1 MIGVRLLGR
10 DAELEDVD
18 RRLRAGRL
26 VTLIGPGGVG
36 KTALANEAVGRAA
49 ERFALGSRV
58 VDLTRVDDA
67 DAVPGAL
74 AAQLGFDSF
83 QALLDA
89 PGDRKALLLVDN
101 CEHLLSAA
109 AGTIGRILEVCEQ
122 PTVLATSR
130 SPLELPGESV
140 VALAPLEVPAVD
152 TLDPL
157 AWPAVELF
165 LERARDAGVRIEGA
179 DLDAV
184 VDLCGRL
191 DGLPLALEI
200 AAARARTM
208 SPAEIAE
215 RLRQGTDVLDR
226 PRYRGAT
233 RHRSVAETIRWSYDL
248 LGSDERELLDHLAVF
263 IGPFDGGT
271 ARRLVG
277 LDHDH
282 RRFDVLIDELV
293 HASLLVAETS
303 GSSTRY
309 RVLESVRRFALEHL
323 VARGERDAA
332 FDRFV
337 DVALQRALENL
348 RGSTTAW
355 RPEVL
360 QDMLRVYDDLA
371 EALRWCNRHDIEPQ
385 RAWQLCAC
393 MWAVVHQGR
402 ADDVVMVGRQT
413 IERWPFDG
421 SSVAA
426 AAVATV
432 ATAEYVSGEP
442 QRAIALAEAT
452 LGALACP
459 SVATVTLQRVLGQ
472 ARRAIGDVSGALAA
486 FSDGAE
492 VARTLDMPAM
502 AVELDVAHA
511 QVSADDGHVEEAL
524 PALRSS
530 VEESVRIG
538 SVINEA
544 WARSCLG
551 WVLLRVD
558 PTTALGE
565 IERALDSSR
574 RMTTTGEQ
582 IDYPI
587 GVAVNLRSRAF
598 AELLRGDVVAARS
611 TIAELLDDVLERGA
625 ISHARLVIDVAAVL
639 AHRIGDAC
647 WARLAATAAALP
659 TATLVGAGYELVP
672 LPAGGAQPM
681 ARRAAL
687 ATVVALVTAPPSD
700 AEVRTVPTATG
711 TTTTITGRAP
721 GPDDA
726 SPSLVERGPVW
737 EASYHGRVATVR
749 SSKGLAD
756 LAVLL
761 ASPGREHHCLDL
773 AGAGSQQASPGEV
786 IDASAR
792 RAYEARIRDLQEEV
806 DDADLAH
813 DLARAERAQA
823 ELDALVDHLT
833 AAIGMGGR
841 TRRASGTAERART
854 AVTHRLRSAI
864 RTFADA
870 HPELGRHLRASV
882 NTGLYC
888 SYTPPDDTTWR
899 IERGSSSQL

>member
-1 MIGVRLLGR
+1 MRLLGR

-36 KTALANEAVGRAA
+36 KTALANEAVTRAA
-49 ERFALGSRV
+49 GRFALGSRV
-58 VDLTRVDDA
+58 IDLTRVDDA
-67 DAVPGAL
+67 EAVPGAL
-74 AAQLGFDSF
+74 AAQLGYESF

-101 CEHLLSAA
+101 CEHLIEAA
-109 AGTIGRILEVCEQ
+109 ARTIGRILEVCEQ

-140 VALAPLEVPAVD
+140 VAMAPLEVPAID

-165 LERARDAGVRIEGA
+165 LERARDAGVDIDGA

-191 DGLPLALEI
+191 DGLPLAIEI
-200 AAARARTM
+200 AAARARTL
-208 SPAEIAE
+208 SPAEIAD
-215 RLRQGTDVLDR
+215 RLRHGTDVLDR
-226 PRYRGAT
+226 PRFRGAT

-248 LGSDERELLDHLAVF
+248 LGPDERELLEYLAVHV
-263 IGPFDGGT
+263 GPFDGGD
-271 ARRLVG
+271 ARRLAG
-277 LDHDH
+277 LDDDDQ
-282 RRFDVLIDELV
+282 RFDVLVDELV
-293 HASLLVAETS
+293 HASLVVADTS
-303 GSSTRY
+303 GSATRY
-309 RVLESVRRFALEHL
+309 RLLESVRRFALEHL
-323 VARGERDAA
+323 AARGGLDAA
-332 FDRFV
+332 FDRFA
-337 DVALQRALENL
+337 DVALERARETL
-348 RGSTTAW
+348 RDSTTTW
-355 RPEVL
+355 RPELVH
-360 QDMLRVYDDLA
+360 DMLRGYDDFA
-371 EALRWCNRHDIEPQ
+371 EALRWCNRHDTDPQ
-385 RAWQLCAC
+385 RAWRLCAC

-402 ADDVVMVGRQT
+402 VDDVVIVGRQT
-413 IERWPFDG
+413 IDRWPFDG
-421 SSVAA
+421 SSVAG
-426 AAVATV
+426 AAVSTV

-442 QRAIALAEAT
+442 ERAIALAEAT
-452 LGALACP
+452 LSGLASP
-459 SVATVTLQRVLGQ
+459 SLAGVRLQRVLGQ
-472 ARRAIGDVSGALAA
+472 ARRAVGDVQGALAA
-486 FSDGAE
+486 FTDGAE
-492 VARTLDMPAM
+492 LARSLDMPAM
-502 AVELDVAHA
+502 AIELDVAHA

-530 VEESVRIG
+530 VEESIRIR

-558 PTTALGE
+558 PESALEE
-565 IERALDSSR
+565 IEQALESSR
-574 RMTTTGEQ
+574 RMTTTGDL

-598 AELLRGDVVAARS
+598 AELLRDDVVAARA

-639 AHRIGDAC
+639 AHRIGDES
-647 WARLAATAAALP
+647 WEQLAATATALP
-659 TATLVGAGYELVP
+659 TATLVGAGYELIP
-672 LPAGGAQPM
+672 LPASSAQPLG
-681 ARRAAL
+681 RRAAL
-687 ATVVALVTAPPSD
+687 ATVVGLVRAAPPDADRSTIPAAMDTDTHTRTASPGSD
-700 AEVRTVPTATG
+700 G
-711 TTTTITGRAP
+711 
-721 GPDDA
+721 A

-737 EASYHGRVATVR
+737 EASYRGRVATVR

-761 ASPGREHHCLDL
+761 AAPGREHHCLDL
-773 AGAGSQQASPGEV
+773 AGAGAQEASTGEV
-786 IDASAR
+786 IDATAR
-792 RAYEARIRDLQEEV
+792 RAYETRIRDLQEDV
-806 DDADLAH
+806 DDAELAH

-833 AAIGMGGR
+833 AAVGMGGR

-854 AVTHRLRSAI
+854 AVTHRLRSTI
-864 RTFADA
+864 RQFADA
-870 HPELGRHLRASV
+870 HPELGRHLQVSV

-899 IERGSSSQL
+899 IERESSS

>member
-1 MIGVRLLGR
+1 MRLLGR
-10 DAELEDVD
+10 DGELEDVD

-36 KTALANEAVGRAA
+36 KTALANEAVTRAA
-49 ERFALGSRV
+49 GRFPLGSRM

-74 AAQLGFDSF
+74 AAQLGFESF

-101 CEHLLSAA
+101 CEHLLEAA
-109 AGTIGRILEVCEQ
+109 ARTIGRILEVCEQ

-165 LERARDAGVRIEGA
+165 LERARDAGVRIERA

-248 LGSDERELLDHLAVF
+248 LGPDERELLEYLAVF
-263 IGPFDGGT
+263 VGPFDGGA
-271 ARRLVG
+271 ARRLAG
-277 LDHDH
+277 LDHDDQ
-282 RRFDVLIDELV
+282 RFDVLIDELV
-293 HASLLVAETS
+293 HASLVVADTS

-309 RVLESVRRFALEHL
+309 RLLESVRRFALEHL
-323 VARGERDAA
+323 EARGGRDAA
-332 FDRFV
+332 FDRFA
-337 DVALQRALENL
+337 DEALQRARETL
-348 RGSTTAW
+348 RGSTTTW
-355 RPEVL
+355 RPELVH
-360 QDMLRVYDDLA
+360 DMLRAYDDLA
-371 EALRWCNRHDIEPQ
+371 EALRWCNRHDTDPQ
-385 RAWQLCAC
+385 RAWRLCAC

-421 SSVAA
+421 SSVAG

-442 QRAIALAEAT
+442 ERAIALAEAT
-452 LGALACP
+452 LSGLASP
-459 SVATVTLQRVLGQ
+459 SLAAVTLQRVLGQ
-472 ARRAIGDVSGALAA
+472 ARRAVGDVQGALAA
-486 FSDGAE
+486 FTDGAE
-492 VARTLDMPAM
+492 LARTLDMPAM

-558 PTTALGE
+558 PTSALEE
-565 IERALDSSR
+565 IERALESSR

-598 AELLRGDVVAARS
+598 AELLRGDVVAARA

-639 AHRIGDAC
+639 AHRIGDDS

-672 LPAGGAQPM
+672 LPTGGAQPLG
-681 ARRAAL
+681 RRAAL
-687 ATVVALVTAPPSD
+687 ATVVGLVTAAPPD
-700 AEVRTVPTATG
+700 AEVSTVPTATG
-711 TTTTITGRAP
+711 TTTTTGRSP
-721 GPDDA
+721 GSDGA

-737 EASYHGRVATVR
+737 EASYRGRVATVR

-773 AGAGSQQASPGEV
+773 AGAGAQEASTGEV
-786 IDASAR
+786 IDAAAR
-792 RAYEARIRDLQEEV
+792 RAYETRIRDLQEEV
-806 DDADLAH
+806 DDAELAH

-854 AVTHRLRSAI
+854 AVTHRLRSTI
-864 RTFADA
+864 RQFADA

-888 SYTPPDDTTWR
+888 SYTPPDDTTWH
-899 IERGSSSQL
+899 IERGSSS

>member
-1 MIGVRLLGR
+1 MKLLGR

-36 KTALANEAVGRAA
+36 KTALAHEAVTRAA
-49 ERFALGSRV
+49 GRFALGSRII
-58 VDLTRVDDA
+58 DLTRVDDA
-67 DAVPGAL
+67 DAVPGAI
-74 AAQLGFDSF
+74 AAQLGYESF
-83 QALLDA
+83 QALLDT

-101 CEHLLSAA
+101 CEHLLEEAA
-109 AGTIGRILEVCEQ
+109 RTIGRVLEVCEQ

-130 SPLELPGESV
+130 SPLDLPGESV

-165 LERARDAGVRIEGA
+165 LERARDAGVSVEHA

-215 RLRQGTDVLDR
+215 RLRRGTDVLDR
-226 PRYRGAT
+226 PRFRGAT
-233 RHRSVAETIRWSYDL
+233 RHRSVAETIRWSYEL
-248 LGSDERELLDHLAVF
+248 LGPDERELLEYLAVF
-263 IGPFDGGT
+263 VGPFDGGA
-271 ARRLVG
+271 ARRLAG
-277 LDHDH
+277 LDHDDL
-282 RRFDVLIDELV
+282 RFDVLIDELV
-293 HASLLVAETS
+293 HASLVVADTS
-303 GSSTRY
+303 GSSTKY
-309 RVLESVRRFALEHL
+309 RLLESVRRFALEHL
-323 VARGERDAA
+323 GARGRYDAA
-332 FDRFV
+332 FDRFA
-337 DVALQRALENL
+337 DEALQRARETL
-348 RGSTTAW
+348 RGSTATW
-355 RPEVL
+355 RPELVH
-360 QDMLRVYDDLA
+360 DMLRDFDDLA
-371 EALRWCNRHDIEPQ
+371 EALRWCNRHDTDPQ
-385 RAWQLCAC
+385 RAWRLCAC
-393 MWAVVHQGR
+393 MWAVVHQGH

-421 SSVAA
+421 SSVAG
-426 AAVATV
+426 AAVSTV

-442 QRAIALAEAT
+442 GRAIALAEAT
-452 LGALACP
+452 LSGLSSPSLAA
-459 SVATVTLQRVLGQ
+459 VRLQRVLGQ
-472 ARRAIGDVSGALAA
+472 ARRAVGDVEGALAA
-486 FSDGAE
+486 FTEGAE
-492 VARTLDMPAM
+492 LARTLGMPAM
-502 AVELDVAHA
+502 AIELDVAHA
-511 QVSADDGHVEEAL
+511 QVSADDGHIEKAL
-524 PALRSS
+524 LALRSS
-530 VEESVRIG
+530 VDESIRIG

-558 PTTALGE
+558 PASALEE
-565 IERALDSSR
+565 IERALESSR

-598 AELLRGDVVAARS
+598 AELLRDDVVAARV
-611 TIAELLDDVLERGA
+611 TIAELLNDVLERGA

-639 AHRIGDAC
+639 AHRIGDDS
-647 WARLAATAAALP
+647 WASLAATAAALP

-672 LPAGGAQPM
+672 LPTNGAQPLG
-681 ARRAAL
+681 RRAAL
-687 ATVVALVTAPPSD
+687 ATVVGLVTVPPPD
-700 AEVRTVPTATG
+700 AEVSTAATG
-711 TTTTITGRAP
+711 TTTTIITPATGGSPGSAP
-721 GPDDA
+721 A

-737 EASYHGRVATVR
+737 ETSYRGRVATVR

-761 ASPGREHHCLDL
+761 AAPGREHHCLDL
-773 AGAGSQQASPGEV
+773 AGAGAQEASTGEM
-786 IDASAR
+786 IDAEAR
-792 RAYEARIRDLQEEV
+792 RAYETRIRDLQEEV
-806 DDADLAH
+806 DDAELAH

-823 ELDALVDHLT
+823 ELDTLVDHLT
-833 AAIGMGGR
+833 AALGMGGR

-854 AVTHRLRSAI
+854 AVTHRLRSTI
-864 RTFADA
+864 RQLADA
-870 HPELGRHLRASV
+870 HPELGRHLQASV

-888 SYTPPDDTTWR
+888 SYTPPDDTIWL
-899 IERGSSSQL
+899 IERASSS